1 MDNTLN
7 GEYTQE
13 DLELALRIIAESKK
27 SGVVVAPVVDVA
39 PVVPVVK
46 PKPTSPTSL
55 EDLKRFSNGTLLE
68 LPPFADGCDFVAL
81 VRRPSMLRLAK
92 EKKIP
97 NTLLAA
103 AGNLFNKG
111 SKAADDNKESML
123 EDMYNIMEVICE
135 AALVSPTYEELK
147 NAGILLTDDQMMAI
161 FSYSQVG
168 VKALE
173 SFR

>member
-1 MDNTLN
+1 MENNSLSVEPTR
-7 GEYTQE
+7 E
-13 DLELALRIIAESKK
+13 DLELALKIIAESKK
-27 SGVVVAPVVDVA
+27 SPVIVAPAVDVT
-39 PVVPVVK
+39 PVIEK
-46 PKPTSPTSL
+46 PKPTKPTSID
-55 EDLKRFSNGTLLE
+55 DLKKFSNGTLLE

-97 NTLLAA
+97 NSLLSA

-111 SKAADDNKESML
+111 SKVADDNNEHML
-123 EDMYNIMEVICE
+123 EDMFSVMEVICE